1 MPRTRTRTQLNRYR
15 YELAAAI
22 LLTVS
27 ALGFLALAAL
37 NNEQENWPV
46 QVKIQSPGQ
55 HPQQATT
62 PELPHHHQVN
72 HGAPSG
78 EAENALVAAQLL
90 LQNQLSLKPFGT
102 HQPAN

>member
-1 MPRTRTRTQLNRYR
+1 MPRIRTRTQLNRYR

-27 ALGFLALAAL
+27 ALGFLTLAAL

-55 HPQQATT
+55 HP
-62 PELPHHHQVN
+62 
-72 HGAPSG
+72 
-78 EAENALVAAQLL
+78 
-90 LQNQLSLKPFGT
+90 
-102 HQPAN
+102 